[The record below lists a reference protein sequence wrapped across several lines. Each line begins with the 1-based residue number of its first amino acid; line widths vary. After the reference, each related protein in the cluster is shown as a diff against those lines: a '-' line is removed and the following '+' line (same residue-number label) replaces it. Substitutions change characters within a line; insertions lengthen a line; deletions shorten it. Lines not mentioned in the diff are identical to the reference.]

1 MTVKAIREFY
11 DSEPFRPFT
20 IHLADG
26 RHVEVPHREF
36 FFIHPGEDTVIVA
49 LPEGGFR
56 MISSALI
63 TEIAAKKTERARK

>member
-1 MTVKAIREFY
+1 MKLKAIREFY

-26 RHVEVPHREF
+26 RSVEVPHREF
-36 FFIHPGEDTVIVA
+36 LFIHPREETIIVA

-56 MISSALI
+56 MLSSDLV
-63 TEIAAKKTERARK
+63 TEIDVRKLDRAKS